1 MNQDAASIWSNQQ
14 EMYAGFEEGNRA
26 RTDQHIHE
34 SCTIWDSGHW
44 GMVVGLDGLNAVRAA
59 RPTGPDLPVVA
70 SLTALEPRIDVI
82 GDIAIARHLARVV
95 YEGDVPDKHIRNTGI
110 WRRFPEG
117 WKLIHNHEETAD
129 D

>member
-1 MNQDAASIWSNQQ
+1 MNQDAATIWANQQ

-26 RTDQHIHE
+26 RTDQHIHP

-44 GMVVGLDGLNAVRAA
+44 DMVVGLDGLNAVRAA
-59 RPTGPDLPVVA
+59 RPTGNDQPVVV
-70 SLTALEPRIDVI
+70 SLTAIDPMIEVI
-82 GDIAIARHLARVV
+82 GDIAIARHRAVVV

-117 WKLIHNHEETAD
+117 WKLIHNHEQTP
-129 D
+129 